1 MPSFRHECVPAAART
16 RHRPR
21 PPLVPAA
28 RFPDMPGRVEC
39 DVCPRQLTAVECRP
53 PLALVRWQR
62 VDAVPGRP
70 GSAAPGATRDWV
82 LYWRDRHLCF
92 ACMTS
97 LSHHRAS
104 VWTRET
110 GRPDRDLPGI
120 GASRLR
126 RPHGAG
132 TSLCRWQ
139 PRPARHSVLGHEL
152 FRDLTSCA
160 RLSPDPAAATSP
172 KWLWL

>member
-1 MPSFRHECVPAAART
+1 MLYLYANVRPSAIRHMSACLQLREPGIARV
-16 RHRPR
+16 RRWCLQRVSRACPR
-21 PPLVPAA
+21 
-28 RFPDMPGRVEC
+28 PGRVEC

-70 GSAAPGATRDWV
+70 GSATPGATRDWV

-104 VWTRET
+104 VWTREID
-110 GRPDRDLPGI
+110 RPDRDLLGI
-120 GASRLR
+120 GPSRLR
-126 RPHGAG
+126 RPHRAG
-132 TSLCRWQ
+132 T
-139 PRPARHSVLGHEL
+139 
-152 FRDLTSCA
+152 
-160 RLSPDPAAATSP
+160 
-172 KWLWL
+172 